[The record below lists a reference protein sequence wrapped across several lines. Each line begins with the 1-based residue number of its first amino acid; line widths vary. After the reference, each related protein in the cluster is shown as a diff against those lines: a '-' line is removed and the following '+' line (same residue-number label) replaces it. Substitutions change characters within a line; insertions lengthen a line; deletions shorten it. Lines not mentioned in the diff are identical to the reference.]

1 MQLTGLMKTQYH
13 TATTLD
19 GLPASE
25 GDSLDWLH
33 SPVDLDATSYPAF
46 SALVGADIPP

>member
-33 SPVDLDATSYPAF
+33 SPVDLDASSYPAF
-46 SALVGADIPP
+46 STRVGADMMP